1 MNYAFQ
7 EGGLASLNNN
17 QISDNL
23 YNWMMTDEGA
33 QGFQEGGSV
42 GEPMPIDINPMPTD
56 VNPDMEISE
65 DEMGDLLME
74 VRSAIRGEHP
84 DAEMVIATFIE
95 VFGPEEFERIRQ
107 EVYAEME
114 AEMGMMEE
122 MLAGS
127 GGQGMMPQQAPP
139 EMMAS
144 QGQMMPPQ
152 GQMMPPQGGPE
163 MMPQQGVPQMMA
175 NGGIAGLTAGPGG
188 GMGDRIPAS
197 IDGQQEARLSAGEY
211 VVPADVVSG
220 LGNGDTTS
228 GAQALDVMGN
238 RVRESRTGMMRQP
251 EEIDPM
257 MTLPA

>member
-1 MNYAFQ
+1 
-7 EGGLASLNNN
+7 
-17 QISDNL
+17 
-23 YNWMMTDEGA
+23 
-33 QGFQEGGSV
+33 
-42 GEPMPIDINPMPTD
+42 
-56 VNPDMEISE
+56 
-65 DEMGDLLME
+65 
-74 VRSAIRGEHP
+74 
-84 DAEMVIATFIE
+84 
-95 VFGPEEFERIRQ
+95 
-107 EVYAEME
+107 
-114 AEMGMMEE
+114 
-122 MLAGS
+122 
-127 GGQGMMPQQAPP
+127 
-139 EMMAS
+139 
-144 QGQMMPPQ
+144 
-152 GQMMPPQGGPE
+152 
-163 MMPQQGVPQMMA
+163 MMA